1 MLCYY
6 ILSACFLIWTIK
18 QNYAGDETIQI
29 LIEKMGNVWS

>member
-6 ILSACFLIWTIK
+6 ILFACFLIWTIK